1 VKNVIAA
8 LGHVDW
14 EAQFV
19 SGLGH
24 PMFGVRVQRRC
35 VDGVDIRAAIQV
47 TECQGVLV
55 SDATPRVSQDLL
67 ADLLERD
74 IQLIAITSNFDR
86 WHDLGVEHCIELDP
100 TNPLASLKKVAELI
114 RGESQST
121 VLEPEPKGIHIA
133 VAGFGGSCGRTTAVK
148 ELGWQFSK
156 MGALTCIVEAD
167 TYGPSLDQELGLE
180 SIQSGLLEVCRS
192 VERRNSSIQHH
203 LGLLPEVSE
212 RLSLVAGLPRT
223 SRWTDL
229 RVSALRELWQ
239 KTRAHFDVVISD
251 VGGVLEIDHSLMH
264 ETSIPRRHA
273 AALTALESAQITI
286 ICARADSVGI
296 ARLVRGYLELHEL
309 FAKSDVHVLL
319 WGITSQAQSKD
330 VRSAVTRHTGL
341 ESIFE
346 TEYDFNTLRKALEQ
360 NTFVGKLDAK
370 NSITKEFESIASPIF
385 QNLAAKSRSQ
395 SATTRTRRNLLKRV
409 A

>member
-1 VKNVIAA
+1 
-8 LGHVDW
+8 
-14 EAQFV
+14 
-19 SGLGH
+19 
-24 PMFGVRVQRRC
+24 
-35 VDGVDIRAAIQV
+35 
-47 TECQGVLV
+47 
-55 SDATPRVSQDLL
+55 
-67 ADLLERD
+67 
-74 IQLIAITSNFDR
+74 
-86 WHDLGVEHCIELDP
+86 
-100 TNPLASLKKVAELI
+100 
-114 RGESQST
+114 
-121 VLEPEPKGIHIA
+121 
-133 VAGFGGSCGRTTAVK
+133 
-148 ELGWQFSK
+148 
-156 MGALTCIVEAD
+156 
-167 TYGPSLDQELGLE
+167 
-180 SIQSGLLEVCRS
+180 
-192 VERRNSSIQHH
+192 
-203 LGLLPEVSE
+203 
-212 RLSLVAGLPRT
+212 VAGLPRT